1 LVRTGRDDEALALMR
16 QYPDDV
22 AAEWQFTWALVDFRQ
37 GRLEEADKRLAA
49 ALDYN
54 PAVPLML
61 AAGKGPLPMPGPT
74 VMLGG
79 PDEAAGYAEAFGD
92 AWRAT
97 PGAVEWLMRAGI
109 AQARRPPKGRRGQGP
124 GSRRGKT
131 ARGRR
136 GD

>member
-1 LVRTGRDDEALALMR
+1 MQHNWRIGER
-16 QYPDDV
+16 QSLLEWFWRSDQLDNGGGEG
-22 AAEWQFTWALVDFRQ
+22 AEVGEDADR
-37 GRLEEADKRLAA
+37 RLGD

-54 PAVPLML
+54 PTVPLMM
-61 AAGKGPLPMPGPT
+61 AAGKGPLPMAGPT
-74 VMLGG
+74 VTLGG

-97 PGAVEWLMRAGI
+97 SGALEWLMRAAV
-109 AQARRPPKGRRGQGP
+109 AQARRAPKRRSRQGS

-136 GD
+136 GKVR